1 MERIAQEKAEAEEKE
16 RERVA
21 AIEKA
26 KKEAEEAARIAAEK
40 KRQQEEMLA

>member
-40 KRQQEEMLA
+40 KR